1 MKILILSCNT
11 GEGHNS
17 AGKAVMEAALLRGHE
32 VEFMDLML
40 LGGKTVSHMV
50 GGAYI
55 SIVRH
60 IPAFFSLLYKV
71 GGLISSSTRKSPVY
85 YANSLLAG
93 RLDRY
98 IKEHSF
104 DLILTPHLYAAE
116 VLTCLKHRGLLSV
129 PVIAIGTDY
138 TCIPFW
144 EETDCDCYIVPQ
156 KDLLGE
162 LIHKGLPKKQL
173 FPLGIPVKQAFS
185 TQKKRSL
192 ARKLCR
198 LPSDAHVYL
207 VMSGSMGFGKVN
219 LLVAELI
226 RKLEADEYVVVICGN
241 NRRLRQ
247 ILQTT
252 FGKNP
257 QVRILGFTDHVPAYM
272 DASDVIFSKPGGLTS
287 TEAAVRQIALVHTSP
302 IPGCETKNLAFFT
315 SHGMSVTA
323 RTVHGQVTLGRRLM
337 KNEDARIEMQKQQN
351 HCIPHDSAVEICR
364 LAEKLYAQRNHLWYT
379 GFFSSLQDICQE
391 VFFLP
396 T

>member
-162 LIHKGLPKKQL
+162 LIHKGLPKKRL

-192 ARKLCR
+192 ARKFCR

-241 NRRLRQ
+241 NRGQDSWIYRSCSCL
-247 ILQTT
+247 
-252 FGKNP
+252 
-257 QVRILGFTDHVPAYM
+257 Y
-272 DASDVIFSKPGGLTS
+272 
-287 TEAAVRQIALVHTSP
+287 
-302 IPGCETKNLAFFT
+302 GCK
-315 SHGMSVTA
+315 
-323 RTVHGQVTLGRRLM
+323 
-337 KNEDARIEMQKQQN
+337 
-351 HCIPHDSAVEICR
+351 
-364 LAEKLYAQRNHLWYT
+364 
-379 GFFSSLQDICQE
+379 
-391 VFFLP
+391 
-396 T
+396 

>member
-162 LIHKGLPKKQL
+162 LIHKGLPKKRL

-192 ARKLCR
+192 ARKFCR

-226 RKLEADEYVVVICGN
+226 CKLEADEYVVVICGN

-364 LAEKLYAQRNHLWYT
+364 LAEKLYAQRNHL
-379 GFFSSLQDICQE
+379 
-391 VFFLP
+391 
-396 T
+396 